1 MQAIREGSTENGV
14 SEKVSECY
22 IIGYVRDWELL
33 SCRVDR
39 VERNYCNVDEI
50 DRIDS
55 RIDMSLLR

>member
-39 VERNYCNVDEI
+39 VERNYCNVTK
-50 DRIDS
+50 
-55 RIDMSLLR
+55 